1 MLGAARSVL
10 RVVRNTMAVVVSMLF
25 VARLLG
31 SLIWIA
37 CSIPFARRTAV
48 WRFRR
53 RLRHSGLDRETVE
66 ELTDEYATGITLFG
80 RRSSEETIVV
90 V

>member
-1 MLGAARSVL
+1 MFGVVRSIV
-10 RVVRNTMAVVVSMLF
+10 RAVRNTMAVVVSMLF

-31 SLIWIA
+31 SLIVIG
-37 CSIPFARRTAV
+37 CSIPFVRRLAV

-66 ELTDEYATGITLFG
+66 ALTDEYDAGIRIFG
-80 RRSSEETIVV
+80 HRTSEETIVV

>member
-1 MLGAARSVL
+1 MLGVARSIV
-10 RVVRNTMAVVVSMLF
+10 RAVRNAMAVVVSMLF

-31 SLIWIA
+31 SLILIG
-37 CSIPFARRTAV
+37 CSIPFVRRVAV

-53 RLRHSGLDRETVE
+53 RLRRSGLDRKTVE
-66 ELTDEYATGITLFG
+66 TLTDEYAVGITLFG
-80 RRSSEETIVV
+80 HRSSEETIVV

>member
-1 MLGAARSVL
+1 MLGAAKSVV
-10 RVVRNTMAVVVSMLF
+10 RAVRNTLAVVVSMLF
-25 VARLLG
+25 IARLLG

-37 CSIPFARRTAV
+37 CSIPFVRRMAV

-53 RLRHSGLDRETVE
+53 RLRLSGLDRETVE
-66 ELTDEYATGITLFG
+66 TLTDEYAAGITLFG
-80 RRSSEETIVV
+80 HRPSEETIVV